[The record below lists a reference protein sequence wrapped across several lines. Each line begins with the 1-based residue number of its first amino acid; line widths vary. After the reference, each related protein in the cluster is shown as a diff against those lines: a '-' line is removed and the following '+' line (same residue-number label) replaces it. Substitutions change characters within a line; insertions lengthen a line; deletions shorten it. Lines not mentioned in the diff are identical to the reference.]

1 MKMEVYKAVRDNI
14 AVFLNPDKFDEFL
27 SQGYVIYR
35 VHDLENESLD
45 ELISQKEIKELE
57 STDNSESYIVK
68 EGDKSDNNEPKS

>member
-68 EGDKSDNNEPKS
+68 EGDKIDNNEPKS